1 MKRVKVKKI
10 SPVKKKTVPLTHFY
24 EALFQENKD
33 LRVQVAHLQ
42 DELDIYKNKP
52 NYWEERAIVL
62 SHENEELKQKLSE
75 LEK

>member
-1 MKRVKVKKI
+1 MKRVKVKKKI
-10 SPVKKKTVPLTHFY
+10 SPLASFCETIT
-24 EALFQENKD
+24 QENKD

-42 DELDIYKNKP
+42 DELDIYKNRP

-62 SHENEELKQKLSE
+62 SRENEELKQKLAE

>member
-1 MKRVKVKKI
+1 MKRVKVR
-10 SPVKKKTVPLTHFY
+10 KKTSPLASFY
-24 EALFQENKD
+24 EALLQENKD

-42 DELDIYKNKP
+42 DELDIYKNRP

-62 SHENEELKQKLSE
+62 SRENEELKQKLAE

>member
-1 MKRVKVKKI
+1 MRQVKVRKI
-10 SPVKKKTVPLTHFY
+10 ASSLSHFC
-24 EALFQENKD
+24 EILLEENKD

-42 DELDIYKNKP
+42 DELDIYKNRP

-62 SHENEELKQKLSE
+62 SRENEELKQKLTE

>member
-1 MKRVKVKKI
+1 MKRVKVRKKP
-10 SPVKKKTVPLTHFY
+10 SSLAPFY
-24 EALFQENKD
+24 EALLQENKD

-42 DELDIYKNKP
+42 DELDIYKNRP

-62 SHENEELKQKLSE
+62 SRENEELKQKLAE

>member
-1 MKRVKVKKI
+1 MRQVKVKKI
-10 SPVKKKTVPLTHFY
+10 ASSLSHFC
-24 EALFQENKD
+24 EILLEENKD

-62 SHENEELKQKLSE
+62 SRENEELKQKLAE

>member
-1 MKRVKVKKI
+1 MKRVKVR
-10 SPVKKKTVPLTHFY
+10 KKTSSLASLY
-24 EALFQENKD
+24 EALLQENKD
-33 LRVQVAHLQ
+33 LRVQVAHFQ

-62 SHENEELKQKLSE
+62 SRENEELKQKLSK

>member
-1 MKRVKVKKI
+1 MKRVKVR
-10 SPVKKKTVPLTHFY
+10 KKTSSLASFY
-24 EALFQENKD
+24 ETLLQENKD

-42 DELDIYKNKP
+42 DELDIYKNRP

-62 SHENEELKQKLSE
+62 SRENEELKQKLAE

>member
-1 MKRVKVKKI
+1 MKRVKVKK
-10 SPVKKKTVPLTHFY
+10 KTSSLTSFY
-24 EALFQENKD
+24 ETLLQENKD

-42 DELDIYKNKP
+42 DELDIYKNRP

-62 SHENEELKQKLSE
+62 SRENEELKQKLTE

>member
-1 MKRVKVKKI
+1 MKRVKVR
-10 SPVKKKTVPLTHFY
+10 KKTSSLASFY
-24 EALFQENKD
+24 EALLQENKD

-42 DELDIYKNKP
+42 DELDIYKNRP

-62 SHENEELKQKLSE
+62 SRENEELKRKLAK

>member
-1 MKRVKVKKI
+1 MKRVKVKK
-10 SPVKKKTVPLTHFY
+10 KTSSLASFY

-33 LRVQVAHLQ
+33 LRVQVVHLQ

-62 SHENEELKQKLSE
+62 SRENEELKQKLAE

>member
-1 MKRVKVKKI
+1 MRQVKVKKI
-10 SPVKKKTVPLTHFY
+10 ASSISHFC
-24 EALFQENKD
+24 EILLEENKD

-52 NYWEERAIVL
+52 NYWEERTIVL
-62 SHENEELKQKLSE
+62 SRENEELKQKLAE

>member
-1 MKRVKVKKI
+1 MKRVKVKK
-10 SPVKKKTVPLTHFY
+10 KTSSLASFY
-24 EALFQENKD
+24 EVLLQENKD

-42 DELDIYKNKP
+42 DELNIYKNRP

-62 SHENEELKQKLSE
+62 SRENEELKQKLAE